1 VKIILKENASIEKT
15 KEKTKTQKTRV
26 LNDIKKLNKTGGK
39 RRSHKRRHKRRKT
52 KKNV

>member
-15 KEKTKTQKTRV
+15 KTQKSLL
-26 LNDIKKLNKTGGK
+26 LNDIKQKSRKTGGK
-39 RRSHKRRHKRRKT
+39 RRSHKRRYNRRKT